1 MPLDSDITIYD
12 AKRGG
17 CPKCNHIGNKGRT
30 AVHEIMIV
38 DNKIKHAIHEN
49 KTTEQINDIAI
60 ESGMISMKENL
71 RRLLVDGIITFE
83 TYFDTVAE
91 VYSDD

>member
-1 MPLDSDITIYD
+1 
-12 AKRGG
+12 
-17 CPKCNHIGNKGRT
+17 
-30 AVHEIMIV
+30 MIV

-71 RRLLVDGIITFE
+71 RKLLVEGIITFE

-91 VYSDD
+91 VYSDDD